1 MGFNLSEIF
10 SAFMVLFAIID
21 VTGSIPIVIN
31 LKHKGMAVK
40 PFQVAGLSFL
50 VMTVFLIGGE
60 KVLDAI
66 GVDLHA
72 FALAGAF
79 ILLIYGIEM
88 TLGVQIMKN
97 DDCPKGTSAIIP
109 LVFPLIAGAGCLT
122 TIISM
127 RAEMSMINVL
137 IAILLN
143 MIIVAFVYKYVDKI
157 EKVLGPSAI
166 YIITKI
172 LGIILLAMA
181 SRMFLVNLK
190 AITAMPA

>member
-127 RAEMSMINVL
+127 RAEMAMINVL

-143 MIIVAFVYKYVDKI
+143 MIIVALVYKYVDKI

-190 AITAMPA
+190 AITAMPV

>member
-31 LKHKGMAVK
+31 LKHKGMTVR
-40 PFQVAGLSFL
+40 PFQVAGISFL
-50 VMTVFLIGGE
+50 VMAAFLIGGE
-60 KVLDAI
+60 KILDGI
-66 GVDLHA
+66 GVDIHA

-122 TIISM
+122 AIISM
-127 RAEMSMINVL
+127 RAEMAMINVL
-137 IAILLN
+137 AAIFLN
-143 MIIVAFVYKYVDKI
+143 MVVVATVYRHVDKI
-157 EKVLGPSAI
+157 EKVLGPSGI
-166 YIITKI
+166 YVITKI

-190 AITAMPA
+190 ALSLAS